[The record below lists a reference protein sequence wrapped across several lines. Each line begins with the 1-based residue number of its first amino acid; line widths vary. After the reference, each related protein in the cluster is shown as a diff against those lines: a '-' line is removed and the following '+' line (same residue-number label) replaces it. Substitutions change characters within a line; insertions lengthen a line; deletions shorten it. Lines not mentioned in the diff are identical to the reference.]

1 VNLPAVLPGVDVKQ
15 GIRQIGGNS
24 ALFFKLLS
32 DLFADHQNDVVLIR
46 KAVENGDFDT
56 AQRLAHTLKGVG
68 GTIGAM
74 ELNKH
79 AEQLEELFK
88 SKELET
94 LDSLME
100 SFEDSMETVMSGL
113 KDYLGQQ
120 TDSVIKKPDQD
131 VTPEEI
137 LNRIQQLDTLLEEMD
152 PEAEEIASKLHQLL
166 GKSGKTRQ
174 LTTSLVQKVS
184 GFEFEEAQE
193 ILKALRQ
200 TTQGKTDA

>member
-1 VNLPAVLPGVDVKQ
+1 
-15 GIRQIGGNS
+15 
-24 ALFFKLLS
+24 
-32 DLFADHQNDVVLIR
+32 
-46 KAVENGDFDT
+46 
-56 AQRLAHTLKGVG
+56 
-68 GTIGAM
+68 M
-74 ELNKH
+74 ELKKH
-79 AEQLEELFK
+79 AEQPEELLK

-120 TDSVIKKPDQD
+120 TDSVKKKLDQD

-137 LNRIQQLDTLLEEMD
+137 LNRIEQLDTLLEEMD
-152 PEAEEIASKLHQLL
+152 PEAEEIASKLHHLL

-174 LTTSLVQKVS
+174 LTTSLLQKVS

-200 TTQGKTDA
+200 TTQGNTDV